1 MDEAAVDEAVVDRA
15 VEHRAVEGSV
25 AVHDDVDRDLLAQ
38 VVQVST
44 DAIYTEDVDGRI
56 TSWNAAA
63 EALYRRTAREAL
75 GTPAA
80 ALSPSDFR
88 AQLSAA
94 RDRALGGQQVVRF
107 DTVQQR
113 ADGTLV
119 PVGLT
124 VSPLRDAAGTVTGVA
139 TSAVDITERARLQAE
154 VEHATRQL
162 EAQREVLLRSNRDL
176 EQFAYVASHDLS
188 EPLRVITG
196 YVQLLERRYAD
207 LLDER
212 GERYVQ
218 HVVEGCTRMRA
229 LIDDLLHYSRFLRI
243 EREAQ
248 EVDLRQVAEQ
258 VVDGLRSSIDEAG
271 ADIVVADLLPVHGD
285 PASVAAALQNLISNA
300 VKFHSPGARPR
311 VEVST
316 QRNGGWVHLYVDDN
330 GIGIAPEFR
339 EKVFRMFQRLHVR
352 EEYGG
357 TGIGLAVVQ
366 KVAEQSG
373 GRVWVED
380 SPLGGA
386 RFCVRLPGTGRTPA
400 GEVQP

>member
-1 MDEAAVDEAVVDRA
+1 MDKA
-15 VEHRAVEGSV
+15 VESTP
-25 AVHDDVDRDLLAQ
+25 AVHDDVDRALLAQ

-44 DAIYTEDVDGRI
+44 DAIYTEDLDGCI

-63 EALYRRTAREAL
+63 EVLYRRSASQAL
-75 GTPAA
+75 GAPAA
-80 ALSPSDFR
+80 TLTPDEYR
-88 AQLSAA
+88 TELDAA
-94 RDRALGGQQVVRF
+94 RDRALSGSAVQRF

-113 ADGTLV
+113 ADGSYV
-119 PVGLT
+119 PVSLT
-124 VSPLRDAAGTVTGVA
+124 VSPLRGPDGEVTGVA
-139 TSAVDITERARLQAE
+139 TSAVDITERAHLQAE
-154 VEHATRQL
+154 VENATRQL
-162 EAQREVLLRSNRDL
+162 EAQQQVLLRSNRDL

-196 YVQLLERRYAD
+196 YVQLLERRYGD
-207 LLDER
+207 VLDER
-212 GERYVQ
+212 GERYVR

-248 EVDLRQVAEQ
+248 DVDLAAVAAQ
-258 VVDGLRSSIDEAG
+258 VVEGLRSQIDETG
-271 ADIVVADLLPVHGD
+271 ATVVIGELVPVHGD
-285 PASVAAALQNLISNA
+285 QASIAAMLQNLVNNA
-300 VKFHSPGARPR
+300 VKFHAPGSQPR

-316 QRNGGWVHLYVDDN
+316 VVDGGWVDLCVDDN

-352 EEYGG
+352 EDYGG

-373 GRVWVED
+373 GHAWVEG
-380 SPLGGA
+380 SALGGS
-386 RFCVRLPGTGRTPA
+386 RFCVRLPGTGRAVPT
-400 GEVQP
+400 GEEPS

>member
-1 MDEAAVDEAVVDRA
+1 MPVDRTL
-15 VEHRAVEGSV
+15 
-25 AVHDDVDRDLLAQ
+25 AVHDDVDRALLAQ

-44 DAIYTEDVDGRI
+44 DAIYTEDLDGRI

-63 EALYRRTAREAL
+63 EALYRRTADDAL

-80 ALSPSDFR
+80 ALEPADYR
-88 AQLSAA
+88 DALTTA
-94 RDRALGGQQVVRF
+94 RDRALAGEQVERF

-124 VSPLRDAAGTVTGVA
+124 VSPLRGADGRVAGVA

-196 YVQLLERRYAD
+196 YVQLLERRYSDA
-207 LLDER
+207 LDER
-212 GERYVQ
+212 GERYVR

-243 EREAQ
+243 ERELQ
-248 EVDLRQVAEQ
+248 DVDTAAVAERVVAELHAQ
-258 VVDGLRSSIDEAG
+258 VEEAG
-271 ADIVVADLLPVHGD
+271 ATVEVGELLPVHGD
-285 PASVAAALQNLISNA
+285 PASVFALLQNLVSNA
-300 VKFHSPGARPR
+300 VKFHAPGSQPR

-316 QRNGGWVHLYVDDN
+316 VAAGGWVELRVDDN
-330 GIGIAPEFR
+330 GIGVAPEFR

-373 GRVWVED
+373 GQVRVED

-386 RFCVRLPGTGRTPA
+386 RFCVRLPGTGRGRPT
-400 GEVQP
+400 GEDGS